1 LILLTAKNGK
11 SSSRHSPSGPPPQ
24 TAAPPN
30 HLLLRE
36 GREWEGKRREKRGKG
51 GGEGGPYF

>member
-1 LILLTAKNGK
+1 LLTAKNGK